1 VAKSS
6 PTANYF
12 HSAYATSNAA
22 QSGLRL
28 DQSVLG
34 PLADAFGGRY
44 VVAPT
49 KSLTS
54 MVPSHPIVVI
64 AFDSIEKAQ
73 ALNKS
78 AAQQGIEKIRKQST
92 NSREFSMRA

>member
-1 VAKSS
+1 
-6 PTANYF
+6 
-12 HSAYATSNAA
+12 
-22 QSGLRL
+22 
-28 DQSVLG
+28 
-34 PLADAFGGRY
+34 
-44 VVAPT
+44 
-49 KSLTS
+49 